1 MTEGAVAQFVV
12 RGTQVNNVL
21 GAYERALVDSGFE
34 VRKRDPWG
42 QAGYHHKAI
51 LGSKAKAY
59 LVNRMVPFGSLMK
72 SGKRLGAEA
81 QIYQYGAD
89 VVLRVAIVPYME
101 LFDTAE
107 VFLLSQG
114 VFEKITDDSYSRG
127 KLDEVLKRMAAI
139 GVRFG

>member
-1 MTEGAVAQFVV
+1 
-12 RGTQVNNVL
+12 
-21 GAYERALVDSGFE
+21 
-34 VRKRDPWG
+34 
-42 QAGYHHKAI
+42 
-51 LGSKAKAY
+51 
-59 LVNRMVPFGSLMK
+59 MVPFGSLMK